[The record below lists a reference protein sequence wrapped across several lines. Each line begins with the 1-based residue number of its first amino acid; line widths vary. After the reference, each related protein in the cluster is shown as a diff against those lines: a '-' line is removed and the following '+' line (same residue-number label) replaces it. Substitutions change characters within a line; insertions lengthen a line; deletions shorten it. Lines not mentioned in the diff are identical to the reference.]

1 MEIQVEKSYG
11 AWYHFMQFG
20 KKKPWKHFMLL
31 IDNYV
36 CSKEQEYEIY
46 TPTSIYLL
54 TL

>member
-1 MEIQVEKSYG
+1 MEHDIILCNLE
-11 AWYHFMQFG
+11 